1 MVASENL
8 KGLNLTDDWYVEDI
22 IKRSPHSTGGCFS
35 CGYRVSK
42 NRKTAYLKAI
52 DFSWA
57 FSQPDPPRALQAMTE
72 AYNFERDL
80 LEKCKN
86 NHLSKIVYPITSGK
100 VTVPGFPNSESTVY
114 YIIFEMADGDIRTI
128 NEKIDCFDFA
138 LIFRTMHNLAV
149 ALKQIHTINIAHQDI
164 KPSNALVF
172 NNETKLSDMGRSSD
186 LEHPFVNDTYPIPG
200 DRNYAPLE
208 QRYNYH
214 SNNDFTDRFAA
225 DLYAFGSLFFFY
237 FYNMSI
243 SQIMIQKARKYNIPI
258 SSNFEKDLPYWER
271 LFDEVLFDLKEKLE
285 THIPEAEILKMLE
298 IIRGLCN
305 PDPKK
310 RGHKKNLEQGYSQY
324 DMQRFITELN
334 ILAKKAEVK
343 LI

>member
-1 MVASENL
+1 MVASESL
-8 KGLNLTDDWYVEDI
+8 AGLTLDDGWYVESLM
-22 IKRSPHSTGGCFS
+22 KRPENGTGGHFS
-35 CGYRVSK
+35 CGYKVTK
-42 NRKTAYLKAI
+42 EKKIAYLKAI

-86 NHLSKIVYPITSGK
+86 HHLSKIVYPLSNGMIS
-100 VTVPGFPNSESTVY
+100 VPGFPNSESTVY

-128 NEKIDCFDFA
+128 NETINCFDFA

-149 ALKQIHTINIAHQDI
+149 ALNQIHKIHVAHQDI

-172 NNETKLSDMGRSSD
+172 NGETKLSDMGRSSD
-186 LEHPFVNDTYPIPG
+186 EEHPFINDKYTIPG

-208 QRYNYH
+208 QRYGYH

-225 DLYAFGSLFFFY
+225 DLYTFGSLFFFY

-243 SQIMIQKARKYNIPI
+243 SQIMIQKARDHNIPI
-258 SSNFEKDLPYWER
+258 SNNFERDLPYWER
-271 LFDEVLFDLKEKLE
+271 IFDEVLFNLKEKLE
-285 THIPEAEILKMLE
+285 THIPEAELLKTLE

-310 RGHKKNLEQGYSQY
+310 RGHKKNIKQDYSQY

-334 ILAKKAEVK
+334 VLAKKAELK